1 MNHIKGIGIEIEGA
15 WLKTNPKTGAVQPDG
30 SVSGF
35 SSRSYVLGEVALG
48 PFFSEEADTISS
60 YFANI
65 ESVANEYFPDKT
77 NSTCGV
83 HFHFSTKRLAD
94 YVKLMRPEFYVKY
107 RKAIE
112 EYAQKTRLSVLTQK
126 RIKGN
131 HLINYRGKNKN
142 YCFDTFAPEQQYT
155 VFKKYDE
162 GRYRQLNFCFAKHG
176 TLECRVFSAKI
187 TRKKLIASLRWLFKF
202 INDYL
207 DEDLSEMPND
217 STEFCVEDVD
227 PSKEEVVAVSGDSQE
242 IFNPQDEGETEDE
255 EVGVVK
261 AKGKFNFPG
270 GNYFGNVKTS
280 EKYELQPKAA
290 IIDYDD
296 DEEDETQDEINL
308 AQAKPDASQYYIP
321 NAVING
327 VVSQNYKKVFESHFV
342 SKELNSSWPVK
353 K

>member
-15 WLKTNPKTGAVQPDG
+15 WAKTNPKTGAVQHDG

-65 ESVANEYFPDKT
+65 ESVVNEYFPDKT

-126 RIKGN
+126 RIRGN

-217 STEFCVEDVD
+217 FTEFCVEDVD
-227 PSKEEVVAVSGDSQE
+227 PSKEEVVVVSSDSQE
-242 IFNPQDEGETEDE
+242 IFNPQGEVEDE
-255 EVGVVK
+255 KIEHTQQK
-261 AKGKFNFPG
+261 RKFNLPG
-270 GNYFGNVKTS
+270 GNCFGDVKNL
-280 EKYELQPKAA
+280 EKYELQPIAVG
-290 IIDYDD
+290 ID
-296 DEEDETQDEINL
+296 DEDEINL
-308 AQAKPDASQYYIP
+308 AEAKVPIIQYDDAKVSQYYIP
-321 NAVING
+321 N
-327 VVSQNYKKVFESHFV
+327 VVGKKLNHPLPADQNDEQT
-342 SKELNSSWPVK
+342 
-353 K
+353 